1 MLEDKHKV
9 SKIKYKQMDRDPEI
23 KKVTNEMEQL
33 IFGEKGIGLMGGLGL
48 SPGKIQKSLDNQWKK
63 GFEKLLVEH
72 QEYIFFESRKRAVEL
87 DRKWISEQG
96 DDIQE
101 DKLLER
107 MQKSIKQSELEV
119 IGELVEK
126 HM

>member
-1 MLEDKHKV
+1 MEDEQKV
-9 SKIKYKQMDRDPEI
+9 SEIKYKQMDRDPKI

-33 IFGEKGIGLMGGLGL
+33 IFGEKGIGIMEGLGL
-48 SPGKIQKSLDNQWKK
+48 NPGKIQKSLDDQWKK
-63 GFEKLLVEH
+63 DFEKLLVEH
-72 QEYIFFESRKRAVEL
+72 QEYIFLESRKRSVEL

-96 DDIQE
+96 NDIQE

-107 MQKSIKQSELEV
+107 MQNSIKQSELAV

-126 HM
+126 YM